1 MGQPATKEKE
11 QEEGEEAEEEEDLSP
26 VDTKPECEESCKP
39 RCVKQLLHYEVWKH
53 CTGQYFDYW
62 GCIDKC
68 LSVSVLQSIS
78 TATLHCT
85 ISFDDVCFRR
95 SACLGEIP
103 DLPKITNFKT
113 AYCWGGNHF

>member
-11 QEEGEEAEEEEDLSP
+11 QEEGEEAEEEEDPSP

-39 RCVKQLLHYEVWKH
+39 RCVKQLLHYEACIKRVEGSPGKH

-68 LSVSVLQSIS
+68 
-78 TATLHCT
+78 A
-85 ISFDDVCFRR
+85 
-95 SACLGEIP
+95 A
-103 DLPKITNFKT
+103 PKIFRTLK
-113 AYCWGGNHF
+113 